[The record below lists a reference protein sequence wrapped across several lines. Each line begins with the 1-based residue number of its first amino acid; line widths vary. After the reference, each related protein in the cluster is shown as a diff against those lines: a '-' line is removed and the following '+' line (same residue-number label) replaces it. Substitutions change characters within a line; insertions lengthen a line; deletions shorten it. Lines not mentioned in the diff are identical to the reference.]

1 MAQHDMNIANDT
13 APLVR
18 ADINNALSALVS
30 QNSGASAPST
40 TYANMIWYDTTNN
53 ILKMRNEADD
63 AWISLFYLDQ
73 GTDAFRIL
81 DNTQVT
87 DTSGTQ
93 TGLIGVQAASNWNT
107 GSATTESL
115 VSPAKIKGA
124 INSII
129 GFDSNFVSTISS
141 YSNGGTITVAHSLGV
156 IPELIN
162 AYARC
167 TSANAGFTAGQQVQ
181 IQGWQI
187 IGGTRY
193 GGNVYAD
200 ATNVYLQIANGGLLF
215 LSSSGGSSTVLTP
228 ANWDIIIYGWG

>member
-40 TYANMIWYDTTNN
+40 TYANMIWYDSTNN

-81 DNTQVT
+81 QNTLVT
-87 DTSGTQ
+87 DTSGSQ
-93 TGLIGVQAASNWNT
+93 IGILGLQADGNWNA

-124 INSII
+124 INSIV
-129 GFDSNFVSTISS
+129 GFDGNFAASVSS
-141 YSNGGTITVAHSLGV
+141 YSNGDTITVAHSLGI
-156 IPELIN
+156 IPQLIN

-167 TSANAGFTAGQQVQ
+167 TSADAGYTVGQQVQ
-181 IQGWQI
+181 IQGMTVI
-187 IGGTRY
+187 GNGYYGGT
-193 GGNVYAD
+193 VYAD
-200 ATNVYLQIANGGLLF
+200 ATNVYLQIATNGLYF
-215 LSSSGGSSTVLTP
+215 LSSSGGASTVLTP
-228 ANWDIIIYGWG
+228 ANWDIRIYAWG

>member
-40 TYANMIWYDTTNN
+40 TYANMIWYDSTNN

-81 DNTQVT
+81 QNTLVT
-87 DTSGTQ
+87 DTSGSQ
-93 TGLIGVQAASNWNT
+93 IGILGLQAAGTWNA

-124 INSII
+124 INSIV
-129 GFDSNFVSTISS
+129 GFDGNFAASVSS
-141 YSNGGTITVAHSLGV
+141 YSNGDTITVAHSLGI
-156 IPELIN
+156 IPQLIN

-167 TSANAGFTAGQQVQ
+167 TSADAGYTVGQQVQ
-181 IQGWQI
+181 IQGMTVI
-187 IGGTRY
+187 GNGYYGGT
-193 GGNVYAD
+193 VYAD
-200 ATNVYLQIANGGLLF
+200 ATNVYLQIATNGLYF

-228 ANWDIIIYGWG
+228 ANWDIRIYAWG